1 MREYLESL
9 SHTIEVLD
17 VTKDPHFRKKGIDI
31 LYLYRVESGAKLMTI
46 QLMDDHGAE
55 REKYFIET
63 IKDMRNRE
71 NADFLFSQADFL
83 FYYFEDAKEL
93 SIIPL
98 EETRTWIICRLNDF
112 EKKREHVRE
121 DGLIRETEG
130 ILIPKDEMEKQGVEV
145 RQISRYLKG
154 KRQMKLE
161 V

>member
-1 MREYLESL
+1 MSKMEKL
-9 SHTIEVLD
+9 SFY
-17 VTKDPHFRKKGIDI
+17 K
-31 LYLYRVESGAKLMTI
+31 
-46 QLMDDHGAE
+46 AE
-55 REKYFIET
+55 EMKVPL
-63 IKDMRNRE
+63 N
-71 NADFLFSQADFL
+71 FLGKNGYY
-83 FYYFEDAKEL
+83 YYFEDAKEL

-154 KRQMKLE
+154 KRQTKLE